1 MDTTDKLNALLQEM
15 RGQVGLEEARR
26 GPTGRTHKEQIQMV
40 LKEAIRDLQVALERV
55 GRKSDD
61 DAEKMVLERG
71 AAKTVNKV
79 ANAARDTL
87 RLFSK

>member
-1 MDTTDKLNALLQEM
+1 
-15 RGQVGLEEARR
+15 
-26 GPTGRTHKEQIQMV
+26 
-40 LKEAIRDLQVALERV
+40 
-55 GRKSDD
+55 
-61 DAEKMVLERG
+61 MVLERG